1 MDASRRK
8 MIETAEERFASR
20 GREGLKLS
28 DLARRL
34 GLPPRAVFKEFKTR
48 DELFVAV
55 LGKVQEGLF
64 AHLEAQCATASGES
78 GLDMALRLAE
88 AYCRFLEARPE
99 SYLALMRDED
109 GLLAGL
115 GPLARAEVRR
125 LRARMVEQFETL
137 LRLGHWDGSVR
148 PDMAADAARRC
159 VHVLVGL
166 VRLRLT
172 RPEARARNLRDM
184 LMTLAGTSPTGTR
197 AA

>member
-78 GLDMALRLAE
+78 GLDMALSLAE
-88 AYCRFLEARPE
+88 AYCRFLETRSE

-148 PDMAADAARRC
+148 TDMAADAARRC

-172 RPEARARNLRDM
+172 RPEADRK
-184 LMTLAGTSPTGTR
+184 SVV
-197 AA
+197 